1 MVQANN
7 VPSAVKHIEEVMG
20 KTMIDYVIVAIQE
33 TQIMD
38 VFEHNS
44 PKLNQDTHSD
54 DVPEYETQEQNNQT
68 TTE

>member
-1 MVQANN
+1 MFHPQ
-7 VPSAVKHIEEVMG
+7 SKHIEEVMG

-44 PKLNQDTHSD
+44 PKLNQDEHSN

-68 TTE
+68 ATE